1 MPTAFVNGVNLYYEV
16 TGKGFPLVWAHEF
29 AGSYKSWEPQVKFFS
44 RRYQVITYNA
54 RGWPPSDVPT
64 EAKAYSP
71 EHVVEDLYQLLRH
84 LGIEQAYVGGL
95 SMGGYATV
103 MFGITHPEMA
113 KALIIAA
120 AGSGATDREDWIKGQ
135 EVRAR
140 QFETEGMET
149 VAKQMSR
156 EPNRIQ
162 LMRKDPKS
170 WQEYYE
176 ELAAHSATGSA
187 LTMRSYVIARP
198 PVFTLESKLKQIKI
212 PALILT
218 GDEDDLCIEPAL
230 FMKRSIPHSGLVV
243 FPQSGHVI
251 NVEEAEL
258 FNRVV
263 LDFLT
268 AVEAGGWA

>member
-16 TGKGFPLVWAHEF
+16 TGKGFPLVWGHEF

-54 RGWPPSDVPT
+54 RGWPPSDVPV
-64 EAKAYSP
+64 EPKAYSW
-71 EHVVEDLYQLLRH
+71 EHAVEDLYQLLRH
-84 LGIEQAYVGGL
+84 LGIEQAYIGGL
-95 SMGGYATV
+95 SMGGYAAL
-103 MFGITHPEMA
+103 MFGINHPEMA

-120 AGSGATDREDWIKGQ
+120 AGSGAADREGWVTKQQ
-135 EVRAR
+135 ERAQ

-149 VAKQMSR
+149 AAKQMAHD
-156 EPNRIQ
+156 PNRIQ

-170 WQEYYE
+170 WQEYYK
-176 ELAAHSATGSA
+176 ELASHSATGSA
-187 LTMRSYVIARP
+187 LTMRGFVIERP
-198 PVFTLESKLKQIKI
+198 SVFTLETKLKQLKI

-218 GDEDDLCIEPAL
+218 GDEDELCIEPAL
-230 FMKRSIPHSGLVV
+230 FMKRNIPHSGLVV

-251 NVEEAEL
+251 NVEETEL